1 MTQELQFFTQDRNEF
16 ETLISHL
23 LRLGLYT
30 TDSGFWEAYASDNH
44 VYMVSVYTGNFRGE
58 FAVYDPHMDFNP
70 GNVASLDD
78 ILAFNTKEELWYF
91 IRTLPDTTPDTSAIE
106 PEDEPEEEPLTTP
119 TEEPDANREVTIVF
133 QNGEMKS
140 FIGVTDIS
148 LNNGILTFNYPQGD
162 YRNTVMEATF
172 YTDTISGY
180 IIDTL

>member
-1 MTQELQFFTQDRNEF
+1 
-16 ETLISHL
+16 
-23 LRLGLYT
+23 
-30 TDSGFWEAYASDNH
+30 
-44 VYMVSVYTGNFRGE
+44 MVSVYTGNFRGE
-58 FAVYDPHMDFNP
+58 FAVYAPHMDFDP
-70 GNVASLDD
+70 GNNVASLED

-106 PEDEPEEEPLTTP
+106 PEDEPLTTP

-148 LNNGILTFNYPQGD
+148 LNNGTLTFNYPQGD
-162 YRNTVMEATF
+162 YGNTLMEATF

-180 IIDTL
+180 LIDTL